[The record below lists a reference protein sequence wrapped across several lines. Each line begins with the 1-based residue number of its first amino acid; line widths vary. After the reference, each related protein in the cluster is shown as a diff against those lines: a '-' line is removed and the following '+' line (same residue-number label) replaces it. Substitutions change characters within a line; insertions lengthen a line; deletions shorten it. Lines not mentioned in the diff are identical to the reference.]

1 MMAAAMTKLAYC
13 EILVRG
19 IKDKYGWAKL
29 PEELLRVLPRA
40 AAAMDGGDGSGNF
53 NHAGRP
59 SKVGGSAEGGSSNT
73 SEDVFFGPAFKEYS
87 GKPEQAL
94 EHLLKVKKGH
104 VPAAIYKEG
113 IGHIDFVYGEGG
125 AYGYGL
131 AHIIEQRDKEGID
144 GMAFVRSIPALVQKG
159 ELNRKNERF
168 GRIYVETQK
177 TQVVIRLDY
186 DKEDRKWLLTSFI
199 KKDS

>member
-59 SKVGGSAEGGSSNT
+59 GKVGGSAEGGSSNT
-73 SEDVFFGPAFKEYS
+73 SEDAFFGPAFKEYS

-113 IGHIDFVYGEGG
+113 I
-125 AYGYGL
+125 
-131 AHIIEQRDKEGID
+131 
-144 GMAFVRSIPALVQKG
+144 
-159 ELNRKNERF
+159 
-168 GRIYVETQK
+168 
-177 TQVVIRLDY
+177 
-186 DKEDRKWLLTSFI
+186 
-199 KKDS
+199 